1 MAKTSD
7 LTPAALEGYRAP
19 PGAKCP
25 YYDSSPN
32 GMAWLVGQWLQ
43 ATGRT
48 EPRHVRCGR
57 GYTVHAND
65 MLMSVKNP
73 KAIERIH

>member
-1 MAKTSD
+1 MQVFVRSSNRAANQLRPVR
-7 LTPAALEGYRAP
+7 LT
-19 PGAKCP
+19 
-25 YYDSSPN
+25 
-32 GMAWLVGQWLQ
+32 
-43 ATGRT
+43 
-48 EPRHVRCGR
+48 R

>member
-7 LTPAALEGYRAP
+7 LTPVALQGYRAP
-19 PGAKCP
+19 LGMKCP
-25 YYDSSPN
+25 LYDSSPS

-48 EPRHVRCGR
+48 EPRHVRAGR
-57 GYTVHAND
+57 GYTIHAND
-65 MLMSVKNP
+65 MLISVKEP
-73 KAIERIH
+73 KAIERIN